1 MTKTIRILIGDHPY
15 PVGAEEI
22 IADVFGAWA
31 AHPCRSLRLD
41 PGWSVTHVPS
51 GQKLGCCDDVSER
64 DAKTIAAA
72 LSKRIPSIKV
82 KDHCL
87 VDVDDEHVIL
97 ATVAECLCEG
107 SAP

>member
-1 MTKTIRILIGDHPY
+1 MRKRIRILIGDLPR
-15 PVGAEEI
+15 PKGAEEI

-31 AHPCRSLRLD
+31 AHPCRLMRMF

-51 GQKLGCCDDVSER
+51 GQKLGFCDNVSEH

-72 LSKRIPSIKV
+72 LSKRIPSV
-82 KDHCL
+82 EVRNHCL
-87 VDVDDEHVIL
+87 VDVEDEHVIL